1 MAFMSEYIS
10 RRLSA
15 ADLESELLQLISNYN
30 KLRDTFA
37 VVYVAAIGKPIPDI
51 SLSQDDYYVIHDLV
65 RDTESRKLDFYIE
78 TPGGNADAAEEIV
91 RCLHNKFD
99 EVSFIVS
106 GAAKSAGTIMVL
118 SGDNILMTETGSL
131 GPIDAQIKIG
141 RSVVSAYDYME
152 WTREKHEE
160 AERVGKLNPFDAVM
174 IAQISPGELESVNY
188 ALKYAEDLVVDWL
201 VRYKFK
207 NWKVTETRKIP
218 VTDDMK
224 SKRANEIAAELL
236 NHAKWRIH
244 GRSIKASDLRA
255 IGLRITKVDEDEK
268 LRDVVYRI
276 QTVCR
281 LLFSSTNTYKIFA
294 TEKGKIF
301 KRAVAVGAVTKV
313 PTKAIAEAKVAEF
326 ETKCPQCGKVRKLYA
341 KLVDNPKIDK
351 DFQKKGDIAYP
362 KDNKLQCDCG
372 FEIDL
377 SGIRNEIE
385 TRLGKKLVL

>member
-1 MAFMSEYIS
+1 MGLMSEYIK
-10 RRLSA
+10 LSA
-15 ADLESELLQLISNYN
+15 ADLESELLRLISSYN
-30 KLRDTFA
+30 KLRNTFA
-37 VVYVAAIGKPIPDI
+37 IVYVAAIGKPIPAVP
-51 SLSQDDYYVIHDLV
+51 LNQDDYYVIHDLLK
-65 RDTESRKLDFYIE
+65 DTGSRKVDFYIE

-106 GAAKSAGTIMVL
+106 GEAKSAGTIMVL
-118 SGDNILMTETGSL
+118 SGDEILMTETGSV
-131 GPIDAQIKIG
+131 GPIDAQVKIG

-152 WTREKHEE
+152 WTKRKREE
-160 AERVGKLNPFDAVM
+160 AETVGKLNPFDAIMV
-174 IAQISPGELESVNY
+174 AQISPGELESVY
-188 ALKYAEDLVVDWL
+188 HALKYAEDLVVDWL

-207 NWKVTETRKIP
+207 NWKVTETQKTP
-218 VTDDMK
+218 VTKEMK

-244 GRSIKASDLRA
+244 GRSIKVADLQA

-276 QTVCR
+276 QTACR
-281 LLFSSTNTYKIFA
+281 LLFGSTNIYKIFA
-294 TEKGKIF
+294 TEKEKIF
-301 KRAVAVGAVTKV
+301 RSATPAGTATKV
-313 PTKAIAEAKVAEF
+313 PTKAIAEVAEF
-326 ETKCPQCGKVRKLYA
+326 ETKCPRCGKVHKLYA

-351 DFQKKGDIAYP
+351 DFQKKGNIAYP

-385 TRLGKKLVL
+385 ARIGKKLVL

>member
-1 MAFMSEYIS
+1 MGFMSEYIS

-30 KLRDTFA
+30 KLRNTFA

-51 SLSQDDYYVIHDLV
+51 SLSQDDYYLIHDLV

-118 SGDNILMTETGSL
+118 SGDKILMTETGSL
-131 GPIDAQIKIG
+131 GPIDAQVKIG

-207 NWKVTETRKIP
+207 NWKVTETRKTP

-294 TEKGKIF
+294 TEKEKIF
-301 KRAVAVGAVTKV
+301 KRAVAAGAVTKV
-313 PTKAIAEAKVAEF
+313 PTKAIAEVAEF
-326 ETKCPQCGKVRKLYA
+326 ETKCPQCGKVHKLYA

-372 FEIDL
+372 FEIEL